1 MFQLRQSILLFI
13 TASIWGSGFVAQSIG
28 MDHVEPFTFTFFRTA
43 IGGFVL
49 IPVIWF
55 LNKLKQRGGRIIH
68 NGSKKDLFWGS
79 FFCGMCL
86 VAAESFQQFGLVY
99 TDAGKAGFITSM
111 YIIFVPILSI
121 FLAKKVGL
129 SVWIGVILS
138 VFGLYFLCIKPDMAF
153 SIEKG
158 DFLIFICAIIFAVHI
173 LVIAYFVN
181 KVDGVELACGQFFA
195 GSFVAFFLMLIH
207 DTITYEGLMGA
218 LPAILWVGIMSN
230 GVAYTLQIVGQR
242 GMNPTISTLILSL
255 ESVMAVVFGGIFL
268 REVMSSR
275 KHLGGA
281 LMLAAVIIAQIPP
294 KKAKVS

>member
-43 IGGFVL
+43 IGGVVL

-55 LNKLKQRGGRIIH
+55 LNKLKQRGGRVIH
-68 NGSKKDLFWGS
+68 NGSKKDLILGS

-129 SVWIGVILS
+129 SVWIGVVLS
-138 VFGLYFLCIKPDMAF
+138 VFGLYFLCIKPDMDF

-181 KVDGVELACGQFFA
+181 KVDGVQLACGQFFA

-207 DTITYEGLMGA
+207 DTITY
-218 LPAILWVGIMSN
+218 
-230 GVAYTLQIVGQR
+230 
-242 GMNPTISTLILSL
+242 
-255 ESVMAVVFGGIFL
+255 
-268 REVMSSR
+268 
-275 KHLGGA
+275 
-281 LMLAAVIIAQIPP
+281 
-294 KKAKVS
+294 

>member
-1 MFQLRQSILLFI
+1 
-13 TASIWGSGFVAQSIG
+13 
-28 MDHVEPFTFTFFRTA
+28 MD
-43 IGGFVL
+43 
-49 IPVIWF
+49 
-55 LNKLKQRGGRIIH
+55 
-68 NGSKKDLFWGS
+68 
-79 FFCGMCL
+79 
-86 VAAESFQQFGLVY
+86 
-99 TDAGKAGFITSM
+99 
-111 YIIFVPILSI
+111 
-121 FLAKKVGL
+121 
-129 SVWIGVILS
+129 
-138 VFGLYFLCIKPDMAF
+138 F

-181 KVDGVELACGQFFA
+181 KVDGVQLACGQFFA

-207 DTITYEGLMGA
+207 DTITYEGFMGA

-242 GMNPTISTLILSL
+242 GMNPTIATLILSL

-268 REVMSSR
+268 HEVMTSR
-275 KHLGGA
+275 ELWGCA